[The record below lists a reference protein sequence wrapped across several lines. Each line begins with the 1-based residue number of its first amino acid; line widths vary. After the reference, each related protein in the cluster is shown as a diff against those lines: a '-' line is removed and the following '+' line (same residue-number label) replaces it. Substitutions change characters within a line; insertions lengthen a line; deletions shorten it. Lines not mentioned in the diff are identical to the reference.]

1 MKILMVKHFL
11 VAITFCLTIVI
22 SNSSSVI
29 ATEKIEWTPN
39 EIEVTLGN
47 EQGSSDTV
55 LASFTN
61 DRALDQITLEV
72 VPALSAF
79 VTVDPSTIQNVQ
91 AGVPY
96 VVALH
101 FSLPLG
107 TEPGDYE
114 GVVHVTS
121 GNRTLPQTLKIRVTV
136 EAGSKVVLG
145 TDLPPNSFAELAVIS
160 SQSLAQGFSL
170 TSLVHVSA
178 IKLQM
183 AGFGVDQFT
192 VWLTNSLGP
201 GTSQANVLLQTS
213 ATFPNT
219 GGGLNGST
227 VSIPVNL
234 SLPPGNYF
242 IVLGSNQSSVSQ
254 GWLVSTMTLPSTVGT
269 VGVFQANFP
278 TFTSFPPAS
287 VFFPIG
293 LGLGPAAFQLI
304 E

>member
-1 MKILMVKHFL
+1 MEILMIKRCL
-11 VAITFCLTIVI
+11 VAITFFLTIVM
-22 SNSSSVI
+22 SNSSAVI

-39 EIEVTLGN
+39 EIEVALGN

-55 LASFTN
+55 LASFTS
-61 DRALDQITLEV
+61 DRALNHITLEV

-79 VTVDPSTIQNVQ
+79 VTMDPAAIQNVQ
-91 AGVPY
+91 AGVPH

-101 FSLPLG
+101 FSLPPG

-114 GVVHVTS
+114 GVVHVRS
-121 GNRTLPQTLKIRVTV
+121 GSQTLPRTLKIKVTV
-136 EAGSKVVLG
+136 EAGSNVVLG
-145 TDLPPNSFAELAVIS
+145 TDLPTNSFAELAVIS

-170 TSLVHVSA
+170 TSPVNVSA

-183 AGFGVDQFT
+183 SGFGVDQFT

-201 GTSQANVLLQTS
+201 GTTQANVLLQTS
-213 ATFPNT
+213 ATFPDT

-227 VSIPVNL
+227 VSIPVNF

-242 IVLGSNQSSVSQ
+242 IVLSSDQPAVSQ

-269 VGVFQANFP
+269 VGVFQSNFP